1 VSPDNQQQLFAA
13 HPRAFRPP
21 SNDEIAPLDSWGIEC
36 GDGWLSLITQ
46 AAALIEADIDQIHDI
61 REWPR
66 VAQIKEK
73 LGELRI
79 YMNNA
84 NPALVTQVLAVASQ
98 SSALC
103 EQCGQPGTLHRTEYW
118 HTSCKECEA
127 NRAAEPPDLETGMPE
142 LDQIRQILAARP
154 GFGVQNEPV

>member
-1 VSPDNQQQLFAA
+1 MSPDNQQQLFAA

-21 SNDEIAPLDSWGIEC
+21 SNDEIAPLDSWGVEC

-46 AAALIEADIDQIHDI
+46 AAELIEADIDQIRNI
-61 REWPR
+61 CEWPR

-84 NPALVTQVLAVASQ
+84 HPTLVTQVLAVANQ
-98 SSALC
+98 SSSIC
-103 EQCGQPGTLHRTEYW
+103 EQCGQLGTLHRTEYL
-118 HTSCKECEA
+118 HTSCDACEA
-127 NRAAEPPDLETGMPE
+127 NRAVEPPDLEAGMHE
-142 LDQIRQILAARP
+142 LDQVRQILAARP
-154 GFGVQNEPV
+154 GFGARNEPV